1 MAALQGLPA
10 WAQQL
15 SEKYYSRT
23 IALFV
28 LHRNLRDLVP
38 WATDGKT
45 RFLPLN
51 RFLDEALFGS
61 REIVLAYDRGGG
73 ISFSRPEAHADFRHA
88 LSGYDSFHGTN
99 YSEGGL
105 PRSSDGVLN
114 ILDSYLRVRI
124 LDGKKIALIID
135 FAETIAPAGE
145 ISSMSAE
152 DRNSLVILKR

>member
-1 MAALQGLPA
+1 RARDDARLGPRAPVPA
-10 WAQQL
+10 
-15 SEKYYSRT
+15 S
-23 IALFV
+23 
-28 LHRNLRDLVP
+28 
-38 WATDGKT
+38 
-45 RFLPLN
+45 
-51 RFLDEALFGS
+51 
-61 REIVLAYDRGGG
+61 DRGGG
-73 ISFSRPEAHADFRHA
+73 ISFSRPQAHADFRHA
-88 LSGYDSFHGTN
+88 LSGYDSFHGTK

-152 DRNSLVILKR
+152 D